1 MNKITWKDEYSIG
14 HEEIDDQHKKIV
26 ELINEL
32 DESDSPEITTSIIS
46 KVNGYVRHH
55 LDYEEQL
62 LQSLGY
68 PEFEQHKELHIHYS
82 KEISNL
88 TVQATFLDNFA
99 PAELLEFLKQW
110 WDNHILIEDR
120 KYKAF
125 IQSKLN

>member
-62 LQSLGY
+62 
-68 PEFEQHKELHIHYS
+68 FF
-82 KEISNL
+82 
-88 TVQATFLDNFA
+88 VQCY
-99 PAELLEFLKQW
+99 
-110 WDNHILIEDR
+110 II
-120 KYKAF
+120 
-125 IQSKLN
+125 